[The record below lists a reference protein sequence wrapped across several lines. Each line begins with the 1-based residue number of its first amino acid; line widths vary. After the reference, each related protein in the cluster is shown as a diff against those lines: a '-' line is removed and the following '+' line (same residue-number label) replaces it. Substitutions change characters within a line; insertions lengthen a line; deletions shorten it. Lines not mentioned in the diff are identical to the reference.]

1 MAFTAEHVSRLTG
14 LSERRLRYWDQRGL
28 FAPTYAEPNRR
39 RPYSRIY
46 SFRDVVGLRTLAL
59 LRDRHGVSLQR
70 LRELGEWLVR
80 HYDTPWS
87 SLRFYV
93 DGKDV
98 FFVDPESGAI
108 LATRPLGQAAIPFRM
123 EEVARQT
130 EEDANRLRER
140 RPDQLGKIEQH
151 RYVLHNA
158 PVLAGTRIPTKAV
171 WDFHRA
177 GYDTTAIIAEYPRL
191 TKADVRAAIA
201 YEERLRDQESA
212 A

>member
-14 LSERRLRYWDQRGL
+14 LSERRLRYWDKQGL
-28 FAPTYAEPNRR
+28 FAPMYAEPNRR
-39 RPYSRIY
+39 RPYSRVY

-70 LRELGEWLVR
+70 LRELGGWLVR

-93 DGKDV
+93 DGKNV
-98 FFVDPESGAI
+98 FFVDPDSGV
-108 LATRPLGQAAIPFRM
+108 LLTTRPLGQAAIPFLM

-177 GYDTTAIIAEYPRL
+177 GYDAAAIIAEYPRL
-191 TKADVRAAIA
+191 TEADVRAAIA
-201 YEERLRDQESA
+201 YEERSRDQEPA